1 MSVECFRAGSAD
13 RVPTALPT
21 TARQLHPYQE
31 RPCRNPRPPSSP
43 PSSSARRSSPAA
55 ARKPSDKT
63 CTAAYINEI
72 AQKEGVEKAKSL
84 SAACL
89 EQGYDK
95 AMNDLQKAGDA
106 IKEKLFGEKK

>member
-1 MSVECFRAGSAD
+1 MQKFKTAIVAALVLGTTLLAGCGPD
-13 RVPTALPT
+13 L
-21 TARQLHPYQE
+21 
-31 RPCRNPRPPSSP
+31 
-43 PSSSARRSSPAA
+43 
-55 ARKPSDKT
+55 KPSDKT

>member
-1 MSVECFRAGSAD
+1 MQKSKTAIVAAVILG
-13 RVPTALPT
+13 TALLAGCGPN
-21 TARQLHPYQE
+21 L
-31 RPCRNPRPPSSP
+31 
-43 PSSSARRSSPAA
+43 
-55 ARKPSDKT
+55 KPSDKT